1 MASCAAIGNRRAC
14 RLPTGTQLAKLPEKR
29 IVSSGHGTSVQNLK
43 VGPRL
48 IPLLA
53 AAAWQASA
61 LEPIPRFPIH
71 TDSLAIT
78 RPVEAAKPFTVA
90 GERGAIFGEQC
101 GTFEAWLYPVK
112 ILSHFT
118 IAADL
123 SDYPVPIDVTALA
136 STIEVAPAMTTI
148 TYSHAAFT
156 VKQRMFAARGD
167 AGGAI
172 VVVFE
177 IAAIRPMHPTLR
189 FKPEMQRM
197 WPAPN
202 FGTPNAEW
210 VEKGGY
216 YVLHTDNPELSAAIA
231 MPGAKPGI
239 LPPYQERPKTY
250 PVELTVAFDPKTDS
264 ELFFPLLMTLTP
276 SPDASPALLAAL
288 HSSIPDLYRRN
299 EEYYAHFFDRRLTSE
314 TPAPFFH
321 RALRWAATA
330 IDQGKVSRR
339 SKKGSGVSEVS

>member
-1 MASCAAIGNRRAC
+1 M
-14 RLPTGTQLAKLPEKR
+14 
-29 IVSSGHGTSVQNLK
+29 QNLK
-43 VGPRL
+43 LSLRL

-53 AAAWQASA
+53 AATWHASA
-61 LEPIPRFPIH
+61 LQPIPRFPIH
-71 TDSLAIT
+71 SDSLAIT
-78 RPVEAAKPFTVA
+78 RSVEAAKPFTVA
-90 GERGAIFGEQC
+90 GERGAIFGEQS

-118 IAADL
+118 ISADL

-136 STIEVAPAMTTI
+136 ATIEVAPAITTI

-172 VVVFE
+172 VVLFE
-177 IAAIRPMHPTLR
+177 IAAIRPMHLTLR

-202 FGTPNAEW
+202 FGTPNTEW

-231 MPGAKPGI
+231 MPRAKPGI

-250 PVELTVAFDPKTDS
+250 PVELTLAFDPKTDS
-264 ELFFPLLMTLTP
+264 QLFFPLLMALTT
-276 SPDASPALLAAL
+276 SPDAGPGLLAAL
-288 HSSIPDLYRRN
+288 HSSILDLYRKN

-314 TPAPFFH
+314 TPDPLFD
-321 RALRWAATA
+321 RALRWAEIA
-330 IDQGKVSRR
+330 IDQGKVRIDDQT
-339 SKKGSGVSEVS
+339 GLIAGYYESGDSARPGYAWFFGRDSL